1 MTTADGRRLRGDR
14 TRRRVAVRAAELAS
28 VDGLSGLTLG
38 QLADDLGVAK
48 SSVAA
53 VFRTKEQLQL
63 AAVRAARD
71 IFINHVVLPAMEEPV
86 GVARLRSLI
95 EAWFRYVSLP
105 VFPGGCFMVATAAE
119 YDSKAGAVRD
129 ALAALRR
136 EWIELLASNISVARA
151 AEPLAEVEAEA
162 LAFETDAIMSYANVA
177 VRMLDDP
184 SAMAVARKLLQMR
197 LGLQLG
203 EPA

>member
-1 MTTADGRRLRGDR
+1 
-14 TRRRVAVRAAELAS
+14 
-28 VDGLSGLTLG
+28 
-38 QLADDLGVAK
+38 
-48 SSVAA
+48 
-53 VFRTKEQLQL
+53 
-63 AAVRAARD
+63 
-71 IFINHVVLPAMEEPV
+71 
-86 GVARLRSLI
+86 
-95 EAWFRYVSLP
+95 
-105 VFPGGCFMVATAAE
+105 MVATAAE